1 MSGIHHLMWIT
12 ISWGKVLANPN
23 NINFLADQKWAYLV
37 FNKEIVEIMSI
48 YIFSKEVAGSG
59 TQKVITAYKT
69 KQVKDI
75 KTSGTYS
82 NKYVNHLNEMLVKK
96 MQKYLTILSTF
107 REFLISSSIC
117 TSLFSVWMTEKL
129 LIKYK

>member
-1 MSGIHHLMWIT
+1 
-12 ISWGKVLANPN
+12 
-23 NINFLADQKWAYLV
+23 
-37 FNKEIVEIMSI
+37 MSI

-96 MQKYLTILSTF
+96 NAKVSYHIIHIQRILNF
-107 REFLISSSIC
+107 VIHLH
-117 TSLFSVWMTEKL
+117 
-129 LIKYK
+129 